1 MTERARDGQD
11 GRNGLNGRD
20 GLDGVDGEPGPRGE
34 RGEQGKRGPVGETG
48 PIGPMG
54 PTGPIGPQGEP
65 GRDGADGADGRDGLD
80 GAAGADGV
88 AGPVG
93 PKGEAGQTGT
103 RGPQG
108 VRGEQGEIGPMPRH
122 EWDGTRL
129 RFEDEPEVW
138 GDYVDLRGPKGD
150 AGNVRNVGGGGTGPA
165 GPPGAPG
172 AQGAQGDPGP
182 AGPQGDPG
190 ADGDDGLSAYQVALA
205 NGYVG
210 TEAEWLDSL
219 VGPEGPP
226 GENATVPGS
235 DTEVPFNDGG
245 VFGADPNFRF
255 DKVTKQ
261 LLITNEFIQP
271 GTYGDSNADG
281 RLAFGSSVAVGSYD
295 IPTTTFAWQLFHDGV
310 LSFESRYNE
319 TTATHSSLI
328 GGNLVWH
335 AGNLLDIGSTA
346 STARTALEL
355 GALAVLASINNSN
368 WSGTD
373 LSVANG
379 GTGASTL
386 TGYVKGNGASAF
398 TASASIPNTDVAGL
412 GSLATLST
420 VNNANWSGTDL
431 AVVNGGT
438 GASDAATARTNL
450 GLPDG
455 TWTPTLTNGAN
466 VTSTGSTLWLYIRVG
481 NRVMFSGRLNI
492 DAVAI
497 NTDTVVEASLGV
509 ASNFSVAD
517 NAYGTITTCTGAE
530 RAVGYI
536 RANPTTN
543 ELILTVSPASTA
555 NRAYFVTGMYTVI

>member
-438 GASDAATARTNL
+438 GASDATTARINLGFANGSYNPTTTNSVNATSSSATAAMYLQIGTIVVVAGSVSVDPAAAGAVTVL
-450 GLPDG
+450 ITLP
-455 TWTPTLTNGAN
+455 
-466 VTSTGSTLWLYIRVG
+466 I
-481 NRVMFSGRLNI
+481 
-492 DAVAI
+492 
-497 NTDTVVEASLGV
+497 
-509 ASNFSVAD
+509 ASNFSS
-517 NAYGTITTCTGAE
+517 
-530 RAVGYI
+530 
-536 RANPTTN
+536 TTN
-543 ELILTVSPASTA
+543 AAGVAAPSAISGVAGRIIADVANYKLSLQFTAVDTASRSWSYIA
-555 NRAYFVTGMYTVI
+555 MYFVQ